1 MRETVETKKISILYI
16 SPHGNTEQMAHAV
29 ASGATN
35 DGIDGIDVASYHISH
50 LRADEIRTILEQ
62 ADALVFGIPTV
73 ARDIPKPMWDV
84 LDDLSMVKLKTTI
97 AGLFGSF
104 GWNREASLKAEERL
118 KGVGLRL
125 VGDTV
130 PATVLEQCKEL
141 GRTLAEEVIRK
152 L

>member
-1 MRETVETKKISILYI
+1 MRETVETKKLSILYI

-29 ASGATN
+29 ASGAM
-35 DGIDGIDVASYHISH
+35 IDGIDVASYHISH

-104 GWNREASLKAEERL
+104 GWNREASLKTEKRL

-125 VGDTV
+125 VGDAG

-141 GRTLAEEVIRK
+141 GRTLAEEVIRRV
-152 L
+152 